1 MCASRTQQVNIPV
14 RKGVGSNPTGV
25 MTICVLTFAAFP
37 MRLRVRAA
45 PRARRV

>member
-1 MCASRTQQVNIPV
+1 
-14 RKGVGSNPTGV
+14 